1 MIRVIRDKYGL
12 NNNLVLSVLEKIPRE
27 KFVPREHRAAA
38 YEDKPLD
45 IGFGQTISQPY
56 TVALMTHLLLA
67 VRPGVAP
74 RKGEKVLEIGTGS
87 GYQAAILSK
96 LFGKV
101 YTIEIIPE
109 LARRA
114 KKTLRE
120 LGFRNVFVKIGSGE
134 WGWEEQAPFDAVVIT
149 AGIED
154 EIPERL
160 LEQLKS
166 GGVLV
171 APVGKGYDKVMTR
184 YVKLKTP
191 AYWHEGKTQGS
202 KVKVSEEEVTKIVRL
217 GGSCYQIQEFG
228 TFHFVPFVKG
238 SDTLD

>member
-27 KFVPREHRAAA
+27 KFVPQEHRVAA
-38 YEDKPLD
+38 YEDMPLD

-67 VRPGVAP
+67 VKPDTASC
-74 RKGEKVLEIGTGS
+74 KGEKVLEIGTGS

-114 KKTLRE
+114 KKTLKE

-134 WGWEEQAPFDAVVIT
+134 WGWKEKAPFDAVVIT

-191 AYWHEGKTQGS
+191 AYRQAGKTQGS
-202 KVKVSEEEVTKIVRL
+202 KIRVSEKEAAKIVKL
-217 GGSCYQIQEFG
+217 GSFYYQIQEFG
-228 TFHFVPFVKG
+228 TFHFVPFVRKKN
-238 SDTLD
+238 